1 MSNTI
6 NVKAISFRS
15 FKKFL
20 KKLLANYIF
29 FVVILLFIGGYV
41 TTFFLFSSD
50 YIFNDFIPSNGYSRG
65 CIKVV
70 EEDTQLLYDMKTLYN
85 NHKSKSILPIYF
97 INMPKQLKN
106 IPSVEDR
113 KQLFINIILPIL
125 LQNYDATL
133 KEREALL
140 YINNKLLSRPLVDQ
154 DFLLIKRLAFKYKV
168 PIKGEDFWDYTNALD
183 QLLIKV
189 DVVPMSLAL
198 AVAAKETGW
207 GTSRFLLEGNSLFS
221 EWRWD
226 NEGIIPKQRSRYKK
240 YSVKKF
246 RTLARSV
253 ASYYYNLNTNK
264 AYVDF
269 RLHRASQ
276 RNVEVEL
283 GSTGKLEPNNLA
295 RQLFN
300 YSNDPYYAEEL
311 IQIMRKNHL
320 YSYDSMPQIDN
331 NYNKMCFHVL

>member
-1 MSNTI
+1 
-6 NVKAISFRS
+6 
-15 FKKFL
+15 
-20 KKLLANYIF
+20 
-29 FVVILLFIGGYV
+29 
-41 TTFFLFSSD
+41 
-50 YIFNDFIPSNGYSRG
+50 
-65 CIKVV
+65 
-70 EEDTQLLYDMKTLYN
+70 
-85 NHKSKSILPIYF
+85 
-97 INMPKQLKN
+97 
-106 IPSVEDR
+106 
-113 KQLFINIILPIL
+113 
-125 LQNYDATL
+125 
-133 KEREALL
+133 
-140 YINNKLLSRPLVDQ
+140 
-154 DFLLIKRLAFKYKV
+154 
-168 PIKGEDFWDYTNALD
+168 
-183 QLLIKV
+183 
-189 DVVPMSLAL
+189 MSLAL

-226 NEGIIPKQRSRYKK
+226 NQGIIPMNRSLHRR

-276 RNVEVEL
+276 RKVGETL
-283 GSTGKLEPNNLA
+283 GANGHGKLEPNNLA

-300 YSNDPYYAEEL
+300 YSNDSHYAEEL
-311 IQIMRKNHL
+311 IQIMQKNHL